1 MSNDAWVQRVLSR
14 AEMVLPTDG
23 LWLRYAVHAPRNKEG
38 DDNAIEVFMY
48 GRVLG
53 VAVER
58 GDRSEQIWNCG
69 GAGAGEL
76 RAMRMFKVLSTEGD
90 PMPMLQLV
98 MKRRVV
104 IEHDARESPRHR

>member
-1 MSNDAWVQRVLSR
+1 METTLFFGFAEEVEVLDMSNDAWVQRVLSR

-23 LWLRYAVHAPRNKEG
+23 HWLRYAVHAPRNKEG

-69 GAGAGEL
+69 GGRCGRAESNDNVEGA
-76 RAMRMFKVLSTEGD
+76 
-90 PMPMLQLV
+90 Q
-98 MKRRVV
+98 
-104 IEHDARESPRHR
+104 H